1 MEYLKHKLVVWLLAG
16 LVLGVLL
23 AGTVYADSVWP
34 RPDHS
39 RLNNVAMSSMK
50 ADMLNMGAMPASAQ
64 PAPVSAPLANGAVAL
79 DNSTFVPFTV
89 TVHIGESV
97 TWTRKN
103 GFHNVHADDGSF
115 RLGENA
121 NGDAGGSWSTVS
133 HTFTQA
139 GVFRY
144 YCDIHGS
151 PNGGGMAGVVVVETN
166 SAVNTNL
173 YLPLV
178 VK

>member
-1 MEYLKHKLVVWLLAG
+1 MEYLKQKVVVWLLAG
-16 LVLGVLL
+16 LVLGLLL
-23 AGTVYADSVWP
+23 AGTVYADTVWP
-34 RPDHS
+34 QPNHS
-39 RLNNVAMSSMK
+39 SMHSPAMSSMQ
-50 ADMLNMGAMPASAQ
+50 ADMMSMGPMQASRQSAT
-64 PAPVSAPLANGAVAL
+64 VSAPLANGAVAL

-103 GFHNVHADDGSF
+103 GFHNVHADDNSF

-121 NGDAGGSWSTVS
+121 NGDIGGSWSTVS

-144 YCDIHGS
+144 YCDAHGS
-151 PNGGGMAGVVVVETN
+151 PNGGGMAGVVVVEAN
-166 SAVNTNL
+166 STVNTSV

-178 VK
+178 LK